1 MYYPKMLSIIIL
13 NYNTKDLLKDCILS
27 LVKLKDKTNFE
38 IIVVD
43 NGSVDGS
50 VELVESLK
58 IKNLKIIE
66 NKANLGFAKGNNSAR
81 SVAKGKYILFLNSDT
96 ITKNNC
102 LDFPVNYLE
111 DHRDVGAIT
120 CKVILKNGKLD
131 PDTRRSFPT
140 PFVAFTHF
148 SHLDRI
154 FPKSEVFSKYWYGF
168 ISDTLSHEI
177 DSLQGAY
184 FLAKK
189 DILDS
194 VNWFDEDYF
203 LDGEDIDLCFKIKD
217 KGYKIVYLP
226 TSEITHLKGATKGKN
241 QNFKTSFKSRLQFL
255 LAGVNS
261 MEIFYTKRLS
271 KNYNFIVNFLVI
283 SGINS
288 LKLFRFM
295 RLLVN
300 YI

>member
-1 MYYPKMLSIIIL
+1 MLSIIIL
-13 NYNTKDLLKDCILS
+13 NYNTKDLLKDCVLS
-27 LVKLKDKTNFE
+27 LTKLKDKTKFE

-43 NGSVDGS
+43 NGSTDGS
-50 VELVESLK
+50 VELIKDLK

-66 NKANLGFAKGNNSAR
+66 NKTNLGFAKGNNSAR
-81 SVAKGKYILFLNSDT
+81 GVVKGKYVLILNSDT
-96 ITKNNC
+96 LAKNNC
-102 LDFPVNYLE
+102 LDFPINYLE

-140 PFVAFTHF
+140 PWVSLTHF

-154 FPKSEVFSKYWYGF
+154 FPKSKTFSKYWYGF
-168 ISDTLSHEI
+168 IPDTISHEI

-184 FLAKK
+184 FLSRK

-194 VNWFDEDYF
+194 VGWFDEDYF

-217 KGYKIVYLP
+217 KGYKIIYLP
-226 TSEITHLKGATKGKN
+226 TSEITHFKGATKGKN
-241 QNFKTSFKSRLQFL
+241 QNFKTSFKSRLQYV

-271 KNYNFIVNFLVI
+271 KNYNFFVNFLVI
-283 SGINS
+283 IGINF
-288 LKLFRFM
+288 LKLFRFA
-295 RLLVN
+295 RLLSN